1 MNKSYQLIRRNTN
14 GSIIIEYPVYH
25 NMSINIPVGADGL
38 PLSGLNLHKYIS
50 AVVSGLTSSDVIN
63 QDIDPLLSAELGL
76 DKL

>member
-1 MNKSYQLIRRNTN
+1 
-14 GSIIIEYPVYH
+14 
-25 NMSINIPVGADGL
+25 MSINIPVGADGL
-38 PLSGLNLHKYIS
+38 PLSGSNLHKYIS